1 MINLKALICEN
12 CGAPGLI
19 LKDGYLFCEY
29 CRSKFLISDSERAKL
44 NAHIKVKSN
53 SSISLEND
61 IETLLLKCK
70 NDSENA
76 RRYANLILDIDP
88 DNVEALKYL

>member
-1 MINLKALICEN
+1 MINLRSLVCEN

-19 LKDGYLFCEY
+19 IKDGYLFCEY
-29 CRSKFLISDSERAKL
+29 CQSKFLISESECKRL
-44 NAHIKVKSN
+44 NTHIKVKAN

-61 IETLLLKCK
+61 IDALLLKCK
-70 NDSENA
+70 SDSDNA

-88 DNVEALKYL
+88 DNAEALKYL